1 MRTQILPFLILLLL
15 TGCSS
20 PPKGRPTYHWQ
31 KLQNVGAQDVKGY
44 GKGVASPFA
53 GVING
58 NLIVAGGCNF
68 SIGDNGSI
76 GNKRYYKEMYCYSL
90 DRVASPPSPMALQL
104 PSTLAYGVSIQVPSG
119 VVFLGGRNDSVFSN
133 KVMLLTWNVA
143 QKKIVAHSLPPLP
156 VKHALY
162 GGTYT
167 NGKIYVVGAETIAP
181 YRKLFFSLQLNRL
194 DSRWEQLATYP
205 GRARTSPVVVA
216 QSNGEEE
223 NIFLFFG
230 TTADGKYPY
239 ILSSYLAYS
248 IKGSKWGEEVKTNY
262 NGSSISYF
270 GGDAFRS
277 GAHHILFV
285 GGVDASIYREE
296 IARREAYLK
305 MPSSFQRDSIK
316 RVSDAYMRAN
326 RSFFNFNSKVMAFH
340 TLTKSWTPLQ
350 NAPYG
355 GVAGAKVVSV
365 GNKVYVVN
373 GEIKPGE
380 RTPSVY
386 AGEVNSSPEFGL
398 LNWIVLVIYLLSM
411 VYLGYYFMKGND
423 NTEEYFTASGQIPWW
438 ASGISIFATMLSAI
452 SYMALPA
459 KTYTSDWRYSLM
471 AVSIILIVPLVVKY
485 YFPFFHRLKLSSA
498 YEYLER
504 RFGLSVRLIASALF
518 IVFMVSR
525 IGVVLL
531 LPALAL
537 STVTGISVLVS
548 ILLMGMITLFY
559 STTGGIK
566 AVIWG
571 DVIQGVVLL
580 AGLFVA
586 IIFLL
591 VDIDGGISSLIE
603 HSRAANKL
611 QILDFSFD
619 LTKPTFWVVMF
630 GGLASSLITYTS
642 DQSIIQRYMT
652 TSDERGSIRGIWL
665 NGWLSA
671 PASLLF
677 YFVGAA
683 LFAYYSENPMNLDV
697 TMTNSDSIFPYYIMY
712 ALPSGVAGL
721 MIAAIFAAT
730 MSTLSSNINAVS
742 NALTVDFYQRLTGKH
757 NSVVLAK
764 IISFGVGFLGVT
776 VAIWLSKTSVESIF
790 DEFQTIIGLFV
801 SGLGGFFA
809 MGIFTKRI
817 STVGAIAGL
826 IGSGLIL
833 FFIQQTQ
840 IHFLIYGLIGFVSS
854 FVLAWCVSIFIP
866 NKKNLDE
873 LTIHTCGKRT

>member
-1 MRTQILPFLILLLL
+1 MRTLLFSILLFILA
-15 TGCSS
+15 GCSS
-20 PPKGRPTYHWQ
+20 PKKERPIYQWH
-31 KLQNVGAQDVKGY
+31 KLQNVGCEELQGY

-53 GVING
+53 AVING

-68 SIGDNGSI
+68 TGEKKGKTGEKS
-76 GNKRYYKEMYCYSL
+76 YYKDMYSYSL
-90 DRVASPPSPMALQL
+90 NRITDKPHRLNLQL
-104 PSTLAYGVSIQVPSG
+104 PEALAYGVSIQVPG
-119 VVFLGGRNDSVFSN
+119 GAVFLGGRNDSSFSD
-133 KVMLLTWNVA
+133 KVMLLTWDA
-143 QKKIVAHSLPPLP
+143 SKKQVVSHPLPPLP
-156 VKHALY
+156 VQNALY
-162 GGTYT
+162 GGTYS
-167 NGKIYVVGAETIAP
+167 NGRLYVAGAEARAP
-181 YRKLFFSLQLNRL
+181 FRKLFLSLQLNRSG
-194 DSRWEQLATYP
+194 SRWEQLASYP

-223 NIFLFFG
+223 NVFLFFG
-230 TTADGKYPY
+230 STADGKRPY
-239 ILSSYLAYS
+239 IMSSYLAYS
-248 IKGSKWGEEVKTNY
+248 IKSSRWSKEVSTIYHGSP
-262 NGSSISYF
+262 ICYF

-277 GAHHILFV
+277 GAHHILFI
-285 GGVDASIYREE
+285 GGVDINIYRTE
-296 IARREAYLK
+296 IARREAYSSI
-305 MPSSFQRDSIK
+305 PSSPLKDSIK
-316 RVSDAYMRAN
+316 AASDAYMTAN
-326 RSFFNFNSKVMAFH
+326 RSFFNFNDRVMAFH

-350 NAPYG
+350 EAPYG
-355 GVAGAKVVSV
+355 GVTGAKVVSM
-365 GNKVYVVN
+365 GNKLYIVS
-373 GEIKPGE
+373 GEVKPGI
-380 RTPSVY
+380 RTPKVY
-386 AGEVNSSPEFGL
+386 AGEVNSNPEFGL
-398 LNWIVLVIYLLSM
+398 TNWIVLVIYLLSM
-411 VYLGYYFMKGND
+411 VYLGYYFMKGNND
-423 NTEEYFTASGQIPWW
+423 TEEYFTASGQIPWW

-459 KTYTSDWRYSLM
+459 KTYSSDWRYSLM

-485 YFPFFHRLKLSSA
+485 YFPFFHRLKLASA

-504 RFGLSVRLIASALF
+504 RFGLAVRLIASALF
-518 IVFMVSR
+518 IIFMVSR

-548 ILLMGMITLFY
+548 ILLMGVVTLFY

-586 IIFLL
+586 IAFLL
-591 VDIDGGISSLIE
+591 VDIDGGISALVE

-619 LTKPTFWVVMF
+619 LTQPTFWVVMF

-652 TSDERGSIRGIWL
+652 TSDERGSVRGIWL

-683 LFAYYSENPMNLDV
+683 LFAYYSEHPANLDV
-697 TMTNSDSIFPYYIMY
+697 TMTNSDAIFPYYIMY

-742 NALTVDFYQRLTGKH
+742 NALTVDFYQRLTKRG
-757 NSVVLAK
+757 NSVKLAK
-764 IISFGVGFLGVT
+764 AVSFGVGFLGII
-776 VAIWLSKTSVESIF
+776 VAIWLSRTSIESIF

-809 MGIFTKRI
+809 MGIFTRRI
-817 STVGAIAGL
+817 SSVGAITGL
-826 IGSGLIL
+826 IGSVLIL
-833 FFIQQTQ
+833 YFIQQTQ
-840 IHFLIYGLIGFVSS
+840 IHFLIYGLIGFISS
-854 FVLAWCVSIFIP
+854 IVLAWAVSIAFP
-866 NKKNLDE
+866 NKKDLNE
-873 LTIHTCGKRT
+873 LTIHTCGKKA